1 METRLLNPDI
11 ESTIPRL
18 ITAAAEIAEPRR
30 ARLLEIAA
38 WIAERSAANE
48 QASLTFI
55 CTHNSRRS
63 HISQLWAQA
72 LAWKLGLDHVRCY
85 SGGTEATAFHPN
97 AVRAMR
103 ACGFEIELAEE
114 SDNPIYHVRYSGE
127 TEPVTVFSKTF
138 GDAFNPSTGFAAIM
152 TCNDADEAC
161 PFVPGAAA
169 RFSLPYDDPKASDG
183 TPDAE
188 RVYLARSLQI
198 ATEMLFL
205 MQEAEG
211 RRQKAAS
218 LG

>member
-1 METRLLNPDI
+1 MATRLLDSDI

-18 ITAAAEIAEPRR
+18 AASVSDIAEPRR

-38 WIAERSAANE
+38 WIAGRSAAGE
-48 QASLTFI
+48 EAALTFI

-72 LAWKLGLDHVRCY
+72 LAWRFGLDHVRCY

-97 AVRAMR
+97 AVAAMR
-103 ACGFEIELAEE
+103 ACGFDIESNDE

-127 TEPVTVFSKTF
+127 SEPVTVFSKTF
-138 GDAFNPSTGFAAIM
+138 GHAFNPSAGFAAIM

-169 RFSLPYDDPKASDG
+169 RFSLPFDDPKASDD
-183 TPDAE
+183 TPDAA
-188 RVYLARSLQI
+188 RVYFERSLQI

-211 RRQKAAS
+211 RRQKASS
-218 LG
+218 LR

>member
-1 METRLLNPDI
+1 MEIRLLNPDI
-11 ESTIPRL
+11 ESLIPQL
-18 ITAAAEIAEPRR
+18 VASAADIAEPRR

-38 WIAERSAANE
+38 WIAERGAAGHM
-48 QASLTFI
+48 AALTFI

-97 AVRAMR
+97 AVAAMR
-103 ACGFEIELAEE
+103 ACGFAIETTDE
-114 SDNPIYHVRYSGE
+114 SDNPIHHVRYSGK

-169 RFSLPYDDPKASDG
+169 RFALPYEDPKASDG
-183 TPDAE
+183 TPDTE

-198 ATEMLFL
+198 ATEMLFV
-205 MQEAEG
+205 M
-211 RRQKAAS
+211 QKAKHRTQ
-218 LG
+218 

>member
-1 METRLLNPDI
+1 MQIRSLNPAMEI
-11 ESTIPRL
+11 IIPRL
-18 ITAAAEIAEPRR
+18 AASVADIAEPRR

-38 WIAERSAANE
+38 WITEQGAAGE
-48 QASLTFI
+48 EAALTFI

-72 LAWKLGLDHVRCY
+72 LAWRSGLDHVTTY

-97 AVRAMR
+97 AVAAMR
-103 ACGFEIELAEE
+103 ACGFDIESNDE

-127 TEPVTVFSKTF
+127 SEPVTVFSKTF
-138 GDAFNPSTGFAAIM
+138 RDAFNPTAGFAAIM
-152 TCNDADEAC
+152 TCNDADEVC

-169 RFSLPYDDPKASDG
+169 RFSLPYEDPKASDG
-183 TPDAE
+183 TPDAA
-188 RVYLARSLQI
+188 RVYFERSLQI

-211 RRQKAAS
+211 RRQ
-218 LG
+218 